1 MAFCP
6 ICSDLL
12 LRHIHAG
19 HSYLYC
25 QHCRIE
31 LPEALETQKIELGQS
46 QTEMFPTEVMPRNMK
61 SSIEASAK

>member
-12 LRHIHAG
+12 LRHIHSR

-31 LPEALETQKIELGQS
+31 VPEVLGSQKVELGRS
-46 QTEMFPTEVMPRNMK
+46 QTEVLPTEVVPRNMK
-61 SSIEASAK
+61 NSIEAAAQ